1 MSIHFISGKPGG
13 GKSLYSMRLL
23 VDELLHGSR
32 TIITNLPVKVGEL
45 NAYIQRVYPE
55 RNIDVCG
62 RIRMF
67 SEEEMKGF
75 FTIRPEGSTGPKLL
89 LKQEWEQGR
98 RPDYSKITDKGVFYI
113 VDEVHIGFNARQWAE
128 TGRDV
133 LYYLSQHRKLGD
145 TVICVTQA
153 VNNVDKQ
160 FRSVTQDYT
169 YIRNLSKEKMSKF
182 RLPNLFV
189 RQTFQ
194 NPPSGNEI
202 PMETG
207 TFKLDVS
214 GLAACYDTAQGVGIH
229 GKAGADIT
237 ERKTG
242 LPWWVFVAIVLV
254 AVVLIAKIVPGMIAN
269 YFKAKSTPHH
279 SVPAAPA
286 TVTNAPPKVATW
298 QPTNAP
304 AVIATNSAPELT
316 VTMID
321 RLTGQWR
328 VELSDGRI
336 LTANDPELEQINPRG
351 AVVSGKLIKHSKP
364 SPPQPTAQMASFSPE
379 QGETTIPPR
388 RIRIVPGE
396 NWEKQ

>member
-1 MSIHFISGKPGG
+1 
-13 GKSLYSMRLL
+13 MRLL
-23 VDELLHGSR
+23 VEELLHGNR

-45 NAYIQRVYPE
+45 NAYMQREYP
-55 RNIDVCG
+55 NKTIDVCG
-62 RIRMF
+62 RIRIF
-67 SEEEMKGF
+67 GEEEMKGF
-75 FTIRPEGSTGPKLL
+75 FTIRPIGSTGPKLL
-89 LKQEWEQGR
+89 TKQQWEAGQK
-98 RPDYSKITDKGVFYI
+98 PDYTGIADHGVMYI

-145 TVICVTQA
+145 TVVCVTQA
-153 VNNVDKQ
+153 VGNVDKQ

-194 NPPSGNEI
+194 NPPTGNEV

-242 LPWWVFVAIVLV
+242 LPWWVFVI
-254 AVVLIAKIVPGMIAN
+254 AVVIAVILIAKVVPSMIAN
-269 YFKAKSTPHH
+269 YFKSPIQSGKKTTPVQPAKTNETVSTY
-279 SVPAAPA
+279 VPA
-286 TVTNAPPKVATW
+286 TNIVNKVATW
-298 QPTNAP
+298 QPQPETNE
-304 AVIATNSAPELT
+304 TT
-316 VTMID
+316 VTMISSI
-321 RLTGQWR
+321 TGKYI
-328 VELSDGRI
+328 VEMSDGERYI
-336 LTANDPELEQINPRG
+336 QGDPKLQSITYRG
-351 AVVSGKLIKHSKP
+351 VVIDGKLHKYKK
-364 SPPQPTAQMASFSPE
+364 PE
-379 QGETTIPPR
+379 QAAGIGYVEMVNVQTEPETEPLQPKR
-388 RIRIVPGE
+388 RVKVVPGP
-396 NWEKQ
+396 NWQSYQP